1 MNPDDDL
8 QDEDFDWSDDD
19 DPATG
24 DSDTGTPSDD
34 DPPTP
39 TREQLEHQIASAEGR
54 YKKFEEKQEAFQSSI
69 DDLKNQLATL
79 KPDDG
84 GQGDDPD
91 TPTPPEPVIPDG
103 WNKEDWD
110 DYKSDQP
117 VDAELH
123 EQQTR
128 QVNDLKEQLQ
138 QQQKDQE
145 AERYNQNFMKVV
157 AGAHPDF
164 EEIAA
169 KNKADI
175 EDFISS
181 QTNPLMK
188 SAYQKAYD
196 SGSAEEVVHL
206 LTDYKA
212 VRLQDNGQ
220 ARRRQKKVE
229 DALAV
234 TGSPPSPAVGNTG
247 RSDPDDFDQAWDD
260 FPDNDED

>member
-8 QDEDFDWSDDD
+8 QDDDFDWSEDD

-24 DSDTGTPSDD
+24 GDTGEP
-34 DPPTP
+34 PEAAPTP

-69 DDLKNQLATL
+69 DDLKSQLAAL
-79 KPDDG
+79 KPEGG

-91 TPTPPEPVIPDG
+91 TPAPPEPVIPEG
-103 WNKEDWD
+103 WSREDWD
-110 DYKSDQP
+110 DYRNDQP

-128 QVNDLKEQLQ
+128 QVNDLRDQLQ

-145 AERYNQNFMKVV
+145 AERYNRNFMKVV

-164 EEIAA
+164 EEIAV

-181 QTNPLMK
+181 QTNPLMQ
-188 SAYQKAYD
+188 SAYQKAYE

-212 VRLQDNGQ
+212 ARLQDNGQ
-220 ARRRQKKVE
+220 ARRRQKVE

-234 TGSPPSPAVGNTG
+234 TGSPPSPAVGHTG
-247 RSDPDDFDQAWDD
+247 HRDPDDFDQAWDD
-260 FPDNDED
+260 FPDDED